1 MKFWEDSDRA
11 MESSGFQSSWIQ
23 LTRDCLRLGQE
34 AKDVQSFV
42 CRFGNFSVEVRPQTL
57 PVGTGEDRSPLNPNA
72 KVFRK
77 PMEYI
82 GKSRLENSTGKAE
95 ARAIHEFKRKLFRMR
110 AQVKKIQDML
120 DGKENLDQYDFN
132 WTLPS
137 ASEDTLSGLKAHFRH
152 LRRKK
157 AKMCEVLK
165 NGSQVAPE
173 DKETVPHV
181 VSEGKETGKLEDGLL
196 ESMEEEDA
204 ASMTEKFDE
213 GKRGGAE
220 PEVTEAHVK
229 RMFLWNLQCLA
240 DDDVPSE
247 DILEKMGTTKEE
259 WCKSIRILGD
269 DEPHDDDL
277 KWLGMSKE
285 DLFEAKRRM
294 ACANAF
300 GFDFEKKM
308 RKYWNAFRD
317 GCKGRDVSEMGRVM
331 EKNFVMNGISTSS
344 AT

>member
-1 MKFWEDSDRA
+1 
-11 MESSGFQSSWIQ
+11 
-23 LTRDCLRLGQE
+23 
-34 AKDVQSFV
+34 
-42 CRFGNFSVEVRPQTL
+42 
-57 PVGTGEDRSPLNPNA
+57 
-72 KVFRK
+72 
-77 PMEYI
+77 
-82 GKSRLENSTGKAE
+82 
-95 ARAIHEFKRKLFRMR
+95 
-110 AQVKKIQDML
+110 ML

-157 AKMCEVLK
+157 AKICEVLK

-196 ESMEEEDA
+196 ESMEEDA

-240 DDDVPSE
+240 DDDVPRE

-259 WCKSIRILGD
+259 WIKTNRILRD
-269 DEPHDDDL
+269 DKPHDDDL
-277 KWLGMSKE
+277 KWLGTSKE
-285 DLFEAKRRM
+285 DFFEAKRRI
-294 ACANAF
+294 ACVNAF
-300 GFDFEKKM
+300 GCDFEKKV
-308 RKYWNAFRD
+308 RRYWDAFRD
-317 GCKGRDVSEMGRVM
+317 GSKGRNVSEMGCVM
-331 EKNFVMNGISTSS
+331 EENFVMSGISTSS

>member
-11 MESSGFQSSWIQ
+11 MESFDFQSWIQ
-23 LTRDCLRLGQE
+23 FTRDCLLLGQE
-34 AKDVQSFV
+34 AKDVHSFV
-42 CRFGNFSVEVRPQTL
+42 CRFGNFSVEVRPQTSS
-57 PVGTGEDRSPLNPNA
+57 VGGEDRSPLNPNA
-72 KVFRK
+72 EVFRK
-77 PMEYI
+77 PMECI

-110 AQVKKIQDML
+110 AQVKETQDIL
-120 DGKENLDQYDFN
+120 DGKENLDQYDFD

-137 ASEDTLSGLKAHFRH
+137 ASEDTLRGLKTHFRH

-259 WCKSIRILGD
+259 WIKTSRIFGD
-269 DEPHDDDL
+269 DELHDDDL

-294 ACANAF
+294 ACVNAF

-331 EKNFVMNGISTSS
+331 EENFEMDGTSTSS